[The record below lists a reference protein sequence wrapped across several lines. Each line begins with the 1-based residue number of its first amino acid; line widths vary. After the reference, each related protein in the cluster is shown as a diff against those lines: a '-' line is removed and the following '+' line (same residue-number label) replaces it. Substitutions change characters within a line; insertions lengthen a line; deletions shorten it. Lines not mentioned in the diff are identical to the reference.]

1 MCNCKIRGRAFL
13 FKGNYLRVFLL
24 DITRGICVLAM
35 IAYHFCWD
43 LGFFG
48 FIDPRLITQGFG
60 LFIAQFIG
68 LSFITIAGI
77 SSRILSLS
85 DNFKKKFLK
94 RFFKLVFISA
104 VISTATFLL
113 NRNSFIFFGILH
125 FLSLCSLV
133 SLILIY
139 IKSSFHLFLIFL
151 CAAIIS
157 ISGITFNL
165 PFMLS
170 WLGFNREIPTTN
182 DFYPLFPWITF
193 YFFGFWFGKII
204 YEKLSKKENGFSMP
218 IDGINMLL
226 KFFEYMGQ
234 KALII
239 YILHQPILF
248 SLFFVFIKVAS

>member
-1 MCNCKIRGRAFL
+1 MYVY

-43 LGFFG
+43 LGYFG
-48 FIDPRLITQGFG
+48 FIDLRIVTQGFG
-60 LFIAQFIG
+60 LFIAQLIG
-68 LSFITIAGI
+68 LSFIAIAGV

-85 DNFKKKFLK
+85 DSFKQKFLK

-104 VISTATFLL
+104 VISIVTFIL

-125 FLSLCSLV
+125 FLSVCSLI

-139 IKSSFHLFLIFL
+139 IKSNFHLFVIFF

-157 ISGITFNL
+157 ISKITFNL
-165 PFMLS
+165 PFTLS
-170 WLGFNREIPTTN
+170 WLGFNKEILPTN
-182 DFYPLFPWITF
+182 DFYPLFPWVTF
-193 YFFGFWFGKII
+193 YIFGFWSGKII
-204 YEKLSKKENGFSMP
+204 FEKIIQKDGELSMP
-218 IDGINMLL
+218 INEINIFF

-234 KALII
+234 RALVI

>member
-1 MCNCKIRGRAFL
+1 MRFL
-13 FKGNYLRVFLL
+13 LL

-35 IAYHFCWD
+35 IVYHFCWD
-43 LGFFG
+43 LGYFG
-48 FIDPRLITQGFG
+48 FIDLRLITQGFG
-60 LFIAQFIG
+60 LFIAQLIG
-68 LSFITIAGI
+68 SSFITIAGI

-85 DNFKKKFLK
+85 DSFKQKFLK

-104 VISTATFLL
+104 VISIATFML

-125 FLSLCSLV
+125 FLSVCSLI

-139 IKSSFHLFLIFL
+139 VKSNFHLFLIFL

-165 PFMLS
+165 PIMLS
-170 WLGFNREIPTTN
+170 WLGFNKDIPVTN

-193 YFFGFWFGKII
+193 YFFGFWLGKII
-204 YEKLSKKENGFSMP
+204 YEKINQRANGYSMP
-218 IDGINMLL
+218 IKKINIFF

-234 KALII
+234 KALVI

>member
-1 MCNCKIRGRAFL
+1 M
-13 FKGNYLRVFLL
+13 RVFLL

-43 LGFFG
+43 LGYFG
-48 FIDPRLITQGFG
+48 FIDLRLITQGFG
-60 LFIAQFIG
+60 LLIAQLIG

-85 DNFKKKFLK
+85 DSFEQKFLK
-94 RFFKLVFISA
+94 RFLKLVFISA
-104 VISTATFLL
+104 IISIVTFIL

-125 FLSLCSLV
+125 FLSVCSLI
-133 SLILIY
+133 SLILVY
-139 IKSSFHLFLIFL
+139 IKSSSFHLLLIFL

-157 ISGITFNL
+157 ISRITFNL

-193 YFFGFWFGKII
+193 YFFGFWFGKIF
-204 YEKLSKKENGFSMP
+204 YEKLNQK
-218 IDGINMLL
+218 DGSSPMLINEKSIFF

-234 KALII
+234 KALVI

-248 SLFFVFIKVAS
+248 SLFFVFIKVASGE

>member
-1 MCNCKIRGRAFL
+1 M
-13 FKGNYLRVFLL
+13 RVFLL

-43 LGFFG
+43 LGYFG
-48 FIDPRLITQGFG
+48 FIDLRLVTQGSG
-60 LFIAQFIG
+60 LFIAQLIG

-77 SSRILSLS
+77 SSRLLSLS
-85 DNFKKKFLK
+85 GSFKQKFLK
-94 RFFKLVFISA
+94 RIFKLLVISTI
-104 VISTATFLL
+104 ISTATFIL

-125 FLSLCSLV
+125 FLSVCSLI

-139 IKSSFHLFLIFL
+139 IESSFHLFLIFL
-151 CAAIIS
+151 CTAIIS

-170 WLGFNREIPTTN
+170 WIGFNKEIPATN

-193 YFFGFWFGKII
+193 YFFGFWLGKII
-204 YEKLSKKENGFSMP
+204 SRKIDKKNHNFSTP
-218 IDGINMLL
+218 VHEINIFL
-226 KFFEYMGQ
+226 KFFEYAGR
-234 KALII
+234 KALAV

-248 SLFFVFIKVAS
+248 SLFFIFIKLTS

>member
-1 MCNCKIRGRAFL
+1 M
-13 FKGNYLRVFLL
+13 RVFLL

-35 IAYHFCWD
+35 VAYHFCWD
-43 LGFFG
+43 LGYFG
-48 FIDPRLITQGFG
+48 FIDLQLITQGFG
-60 LFIAQFIG
+60 LLIAQLIG

-77 SSRILSLS
+77 SSLLLCQS
-85 DNFKKKFLK
+85 DSFKQKYLK
-94 RFFKLVFISA
+94 RFFKLVFFSA
-104 VISTATFLL
+104 VISTATFIL

-125 FLSLCSLV
+125 FLSVCSLT

-139 IKSSFHLFLIFL
+139 IKSSFNLLLIFL
-151 CAAIIS
+151 CAAIVS
-157 ISGITFNL
+157 ISGVTFNL

-170 WLGFNREIPTTN
+170 WLGFNKEIPTTN

-193 YFFGFWFGKII
+193 YFFGFWLGKII
-204 YEKLSKKENGFSMP
+204 YKKLSQENDCFSKP
-218 IDGINMLL
+218 INEINILF

-234 KALII
+234 KALVI

>member
-1 MCNCKIRGRAFL
+1 M
-13 FKGNYLRVFLL
+13 RVFLL

-35 IAYHFCWD
+35 VAYHFCWD
-43 LGFFG
+43 LGYFG
-48 FIDPRLITQGFG
+48 FIDLQLITQGFG
-60 LFIAQFIG
+60 LLIAQLIG

-77 SSRILSLS
+77 SSLLLSQS
-85 DNFKKKFLK
+85 DSFKQKYLK
-94 RFFKLVFISA
+94 RFFKLVFFSA
-104 VISTATFLL
+104 VISIATLML
-113 NRNSFIFFGILH
+113 DRNSFIFFGILH
-125 FLSLCSLV
+125 FLSVCSLT

-139 IKSSFHLFLIFL
+139 IKSSFHLLLIFL
-151 CAAIIS
+151 CAAIVS

-170 WLGFNREIPTTN
+170 WLGFNKEIPTTN

-193 YFFGFWFGKII
+193 YFFGFWLGKII
-204 YEKLSKKENGFSMP
+204 YKKLSQENDGFSKP
-218 IDGINMLL
+218 INEINILF

-234 KALII
+234 KALVI

>member
-1 MCNCKIRGRAFL
+1 MRFL
-13 FKGNYLRVFLL
+13 LL

-35 IAYHFCWD
+35 IIYHFCWD
-43 LGFFG
+43 LGYFG
-48 FIDPRLITQGFG
+48 FIDLRLITQGFG
-60 LFIAQFIG
+60 LFIAQLIG
-68 LSFITIAGI
+68 SSFITIAGI

-85 DNFKKKFLK
+85 DSFKQKFLK

-104 VISTATFLL
+104 VISTATFML

-125 FLSLCSLV
+125 FLSVCSLI

-139 IKSSFHLFLIFL
+139 VKSSFHLFLIFL
-151 CAAIIS
+151 CAGIIS
-157 ISGITFNL
+157 ISGITLNL
-165 PFMLS
+165 PIMLS
-170 WLGFNREIPTTN
+170 WLGFNNDIPVTN

-193 YFFGFWFGKII
+193 YFFGFWSGKII
-204 YEKLSKKENGFSMP
+204 YEKLSQEDDSSSKP
-218 IDGINMLL
+218 INEINILF

-234 KALII
+234 KALVI

>member
-1 MCNCKIRGRAFL
+1 M
-13 FKGNYLRVFLL
+13 V
-24 DITRGICVLAM
+24 
-35 IAYHFCWD
+35 AYHFCWD
-43 LGFFG
+43 LGYFG
-48 FIDPRLITQGFG
+48 FIDLQLITQGFG
-60 LFIAQFIG
+60 LLIAQLIG

-77 SSRILSLS
+77 SSLLLSQS
-85 DNFKKKFLK
+85 DSFKQKYLK
-94 RFFKLVFISA
+94 RFFKLVFFSA
-104 VISTATFLL
+104 VISIATLML
-113 NRNSFIFFGILH
+113 DRNSFIFFGILH
-125 FLSLCSLV
+125 FLSVCSLT

-139 IKSSFHLFLIFL
+139 IKSSFHLLLIFL
-151 CAAIIS
+151 CAAIVS
-157 ISGITFNL
+157 ISGITFDL

-170 WLGFNREIPTTN
+170 WLGFNKEIPTTN

-193 YFFGFWFGKII
+193 YFFGFWFGKVI

-218 IDGINMLL
+218 IDGINICL

>member
-1 MCNCKIRGRAFL
+1 
-13 FKGNYLRVFLL
+13 
-24 DITRGICVLAM
+24 
-35 IAYHFCWD
+35 
-43 LGFFG
+43 
-48 FIDPRLITQGFG
+48 
-60 LFIAQFIG
+60 
-68 LSFITIAGI
+68 
-77 SSRILSLS
+77 
-85 DNFKKKFLK
+85 
-94 RFFKLVFISA
+94 
-104 VISTATFLL
+104 
-113 NRNSFIFFGILH
+113 
-125 FLSLCSLV
+125 
-133 SLILIY
+133 
-139 IKSSFHLFLIFL
+139 
-151 CAAIIS
+151 
-157 ISGITFNL
+157 
-165 PFMLS
+165 MLS

>member
-1 MCNCKIRGRAFL
+1 MCN
-13 FKGNYLRVFLL
+13 GNKKEYIYFEGKCLRFFLL

-35 IAYHFCWD
+35 IVYHFCWD
-43 LGFFG
+43 LGYFG
-48 FIDPRLITQGFG
+48 FIDLQLITQGFG
-60 LFIAQFIG
+60 LFIAQLIG

-85 DNFKKKFLK
+85 DSFKKKFLK
-94 RFFKLVFISA
+94 RFFRLVFISA

-125 FLSLCSLV
+125 FLSACSLI
-133 SLILIY
+133 SLVIIR
-139 IKSSFHLFLIFL
+139 IKSSFYLFLIFL
-151 CAAIIS
+151 CAAVIS

-170 WLGFNREIPTTN
+170 WLGFNREIPATN

-193 YFFGFWFGKII
+193 YFFGFWSGKII
-204 YEKLSKKENGFSMP
+204 YDKLSKKDDGFSMP
-218 IDGINMLL
+218 IDEINIFL

-234 KALII
+234 KALVI

>member
-1 MCNCKIRGRAFL
+1 MRF
-13 FKGNYLRVFLL
+13 FLL

-35 IAYHFCWD
+35 VVYHFCWD
-43 LGFFG
+43 LGYFE
-48 FIDPRLITQGFG
+48 FIDLRLITKGFG
-60 LFIAQFIG
+60 LFIAQLIG
-68 LSFITIAGI
+68 SSFITIAGI

-85 DNFKKKFLK
+85 DSFKQKFLK

-104 VISTATFLL
+104 VISTATFIL

-125 FLSLCSLV
+125 FLSVCSLI

-139 IKSSFHLFLIFL
+139 VKNSFHLFLIFL
-151 CAAIIS
+151 CATIIS

-170 WLGFNREIPTTN
+170 WLGFNKDIPATN

-193 YFFGFWFGKII
+193 YFFGFWSGKII
-204 YEKLSKKENGFSMP
+204 YKKLSQKDDNFVVPINGIYIFF
-218 IDGINMLL
+218 
-226 KFFEYMGQ
+226 KFFEYIGQ
-234 KALII
+234 KALVI

-248 SLFFVFIKVAS
+248 SLFFVFITVAS

>member
-1 MCNCKIRGRAFL
+1 MRL
-13 FKGNYLRVFLL
+13 FLL

-35 IAYHFCWD
+35 VAYHFCWD
-43 LGFFG
+43 LGYFG
-48 FIDPRLITQGFG
+48 FIDLRLITQGFG
-60 LFIAQFIG
+60 LFIAQLIG

-85 DNFKKKFLK
+85 DSFKQKILK

-104 VISTATFLL
+104 VISAATFIL

-125 FLSLCSLV
+125 FLSVCSLI

-139 IKSSFHLFLIFL
+139 VKSSFHLFLIFL

-165 PFMLS
+165 PIMLS
-170 WLGFNREIPTTN
+170 WLGFNKDIPITN